1 MPRAKDRPAP
11 PVTAPAVAPET
22 LPEFTADTHA
32 RWLPIAEVR
41 KWDKNPRINA
51 EAIPKVADSIRRFGV
66 VAPAVVWEE
75 AGRLVA
81 GHTRIA
87 ALESILAADPTF
99 VPKGASP
106 GVRPG
111 MIPVRFHPF
120 ASEAEADAYA
130 IADNRLNEIA
140 RWDVP
145 VLQGVLTSL
154 DVDLAAVTGF
164 DVGSLAL
171 PTVDSVAVA
180 PGVPAHPAPDE
191 ASGGELIPP
200 ASHHR
205 GDAIEA
211 PHLRFGRIRVPML
224 AEDAVDFEKALDA
237 HAERF
242 GGLHGFVR
250 RLLAAY
256 AATGGA

>member
-11 PVTAPAVAPET
+11 YPTNAPAVTPET

-145 VLQGVLTSL
+145 VLHDLLASFGDSSL
-154 DVDLAAVTGF
+154 VALTGF
-164 DVGSLAL
+164 DPSVLTIPSIGATAELA
-171 PTVDSVAVA
+171 
-180 PGVPAHPAPDE
+180 PAATGED
-191 ASGGELIPP
+191 ADTIALGGMGAGIAGREH
-200 ASHHR
+200 S
-205 GDAIEA
+205 
-211 PHLRFGRIRVPML
+211 LRFGALRLVMSENESAELL
-224 AEDAVDFEKALDA
+224 ASVESFKKVNGTYD
-237 HAERF
+237 
-242 GGLHGFVR
+242 GFVGY
-250 RLLAAY
+250 LLARLRS
-256 AATGGA
+256 